1 MKHKDEPKP
10 AVSYHAAD
18 EEVQLHSPD
27 YDLPEINQMAEFSSD
42 PHPVMPPLP
51 HYSMLPHQ
59 SRRPSHGELS

>member
-27 YDLPEINQMAEFSSD
+27 YDLPEINQTAEFSSD
-42 PHPVMPPLP
+42 PRHAPAAALLNVAPPVQATLAW
-51 HYSMLPHQ
+51 
-59 SRRPSHGELS
+59 

>member
-27 YDLPEINQMAEFSSD
+27 YDLPEINQTAEFSSD
-42 PHPVMPPLP
+42 PRPVMPPLP
-51 HYSMLPHQ
+51 H
-59 SRRPSHGELS
+59 